1 MRNALQA
8 HHNQL
13 SHEPG
18 EDLIMRHERILL
30 TAAIN
35 TLALLAACSKA
46 PPPPPPPPAAD
57 TITQPAT
64 PPVAATTP
72 PPAEVAPPVPEPP
85 RPSPPPKP
93 RPTVTPVVQPPAPG
107 PTPPPPVT
115 VQVITVPAGTVLS
128 MSLATALSSRS
139 AKVGDAVEAT
149 VSNDVLVDGRTA
161 IASGTKVA
169 GSVIKVVSG
178 SDRIGGTPTLAV
190 SFDRIELPGGNDV
203 PISGEITQQGKS
215 DTARDSVK
223 IVGGTAAGAIVGD
236 KIIKGKKGKFIGGL
250 LGGAVGAV
258 AAQKTGTEVQM
269 TEGTALSVVLGA
281 PVEITK

>member
-1 MRNALQA
+1 MRYQ
-8 HHNQL
+8 
-13 SHEPG
+13 P
-18 EDLIMRHERILL
+18 ILL
-30 TAAIN
+30 TAALG
-35 TLALLAACSKA
+35 TLALLAACDKA
-46 PPPPPPPPAAD
+46 PPPPPAAAETTQPPLVAEVTPPPESPAAVAVPPPPA
-57 TITQPAT
+57 
-64 PPVAATTP
+64 
-72 PPAEVAPPVPEPP
+72 PPAAAPA
-85 RPSPPPKP
+85 PKP
-93 RPTVTPVVQPPAPG
+93 KPKPAVTPVVQPPVPG
-107 PTPPPPVT
+107 PKPPPPV
-115 VQVITVPAGTVLS
+115 VAQVITVPAGTMLS
-128 MSLATALSSRS
+128 MSLDTDLSSKT

-178 SDRIGGTPTLAV
+178 SDKIGGTPTLAV
-190 SFDRIELPGGNDV
+190 SFDRIEMPGGKDV

-223 IVGGTAAGAIVGD
+223 IVGGTAAGAIIGD

-269 TEGTALSVVLGA
+269 AQGTALSVVLGS

>member
-1 MRNALQA
+1 MRYQPL
-8 HHNQL
+8 
-13 SHEPG
+13 
-18 EDLIMRHERILL
+18 LL
-30 TAAIN
+30 TAALG
-35 TLALLAACSKA
+35 TLALLAACNKA
-46 PPPPPPPPAAD
+46 PPSPAAAEATPPPVAAVTPPPEAPAPAEVPPPPPA
-57 TITQPAT
+57 
-64 PPVAATTP
+64 
-72 PPAEVAPPVPEPP
+72 PPAAAPA
-85 RPSPPPKP
+85 PKP
-93 RPTVTPVVQPPAPG
+93 KPKPVVTPVVQPPVPG
-107 PTPPPPVT
+107 PKPPPPV
-115 VQVITVPAGTVLS
+115 VAQVVTVPAGTMLS
-128 MSLATALSSRS
+128 MSLDTDLSSKT

-149 VSNDVLVDGRTA
+149 VSNDVLVDGKTA

-178 SDRIGGTPTLAV
+178 SDKIGGTPTLAV
-190 SFDRIELPGGNDV
+190 SFDRLEMPGGKDV

-269 TEGTALSVVLGA
+269 TQGTALSVVLGA